1 MDSTVN
7 RESDMGL
14 AALPLSREQGQV
26 EAGLEDGKDSRD
38 QGFWFVFSGAP
49 CYHNHTNKHVRLRD
63 TKV

>member
-26 EAGLEDGKDSRD
+26 EAGLEDGEGLQRP
-38 QGFWFVFSGAP
+38 GILV
-49 CYHNHTNKHVRLRD
+49 CLLRC
-63 TKV
+63 TLLSQPHK